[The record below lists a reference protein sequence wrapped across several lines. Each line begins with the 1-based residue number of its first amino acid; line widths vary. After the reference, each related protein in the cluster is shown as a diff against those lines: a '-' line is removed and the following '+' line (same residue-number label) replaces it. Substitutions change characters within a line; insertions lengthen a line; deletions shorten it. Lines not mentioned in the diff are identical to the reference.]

1 MDMVRFSLDLVV
13 EKGYSNWS
21 LENVST
27 TQTRA
32 LLDEYCERYP
42 DKMAYATLDAAD
54 YGVPQNR
61 VRLIAANPATIRL
74 MRQQPVRRVT
84 VSDAFAAAG
93 FALPATHIKSNTSN
107 RDGSPCIRSV
117 QQQAHTVTASH
128 PHTWC
133 RQDGTSVRCLTPA
146 ECALLQ
152 GFPSDWRLPAG
163 SRLGIRAA
171 GNAIPP
177 PLAATIV
184 RCAAIAAGLEPT
196 PPPPMPTTRSLP
208 PPTQPTNPTEG
219 EAPQERARTVSI
231 AKYKSLKRRVEMLE
245 TAICNLQRVKVRATS
260 PSRAS

>member
-27 TQTRA
+27 PQMRA

-42 DKMAYATLDAAD
+42 DKMAYTTLDAAD

-133 RQDGTSVRCLTPA
+133 RQDGTTVRCLTPA

-152 GFPSDWRLPAG
+152 GFPGNWRLPTG
-163 SRLGIRAA
+163 SRLGIRPCQ
-171 GNAIPP
+171 PP
-177 PLAATIV
+177 YPSP
-184 RCAAIAAGLEPT
+184 RRPN
-196 PPPPMPTTRSLP
+196 
-208 PPTQPTNPTEG
+208 PPTQPREG
-219 EAPQERARTVSI
+219 RPHCQRCQVQVAETARRAFEDCRLQHT
-231 AKYKSLKRRVEMLE
+231 ACLE
-245 TAICNLQRVKVRATS
+245 TSPKAEPNPRCRLASSLWRGHCSRNRRLGLDHAISA
-260 PSRAS
+260 